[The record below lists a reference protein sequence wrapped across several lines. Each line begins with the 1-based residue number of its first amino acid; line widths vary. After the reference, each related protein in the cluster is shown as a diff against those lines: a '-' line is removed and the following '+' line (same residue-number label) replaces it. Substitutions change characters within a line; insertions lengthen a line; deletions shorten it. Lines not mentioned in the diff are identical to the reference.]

1 MNKNA
6 LLFLGLA
13 VAVLVGLFYGLR
25 GMPEAGPQ
33 PSASVPTAAVAAATV
48 AVQTTAADLPKPQ
61 RFEVVVSKGKLLS
74 GPAVIQVHEGD
85 DVQLQVTSDHADE
98 LHMHGYDLHL
108 SLKPNVPATLSFR
121 AEHSG
126 RFDYELHHA
135 HAELGTLE
143 VQPK

>member
-1 MNKNA
+1 MNKNT

-25 GMPEAGPQ
+25 GTRQAEAPAQ
-33 PSASVPTAAVAAATV
+33 AALVTAAESPAQPLAPAP
-48 AVQTTAADLPKPQ
+48 PKPQ
-61 RFEVVVSKGKLLS
+61 VFELIVSKGKLVS
-74 GPAVIQVHEGD
+74 GPSVIQVREGD
-85 DVQLQVTSDHADE
+85 DVQLQITSDSADE

-108 SLKPNVPATLSFR
+108 SLKPNTPATLAFK

-126 RFDYELHHA
+126 RFDFELHHA

-143 VQPK
+143 VQPQ

>member
-13 VAVLVGLFYGLR
+13 IAVLVGLFYGLR
-25 GMPEAGPQ
+25 EQPEA
-33 PSASVPTAAVAAATV
+33 VPPAAVPAQVAAAEV
-48 AVQTTAADLPKPQ
+48 PAAAEQPATAEPAKPKS
-61 RFEVVVSKGKLLS
+61 FELVVSKGKLVS
-74 GPAVIQVHEGD
+74 GPAVIQVREGD
-85 DVQLQVTSDHADE
+85 DVQLLITSDQADE

-108 SLKPNVPATLSFR
+108 SLKPNVPATLSFK

-143 VQPK
+143 VQPR

>member
-6 LLFLGLA
+6 LLFLVLA
-13 VAVLVGLFYGLR
+13 VAILVGLFYGLR
-25 GMPEAGPQ
+25 GAQQ
-33 PSASVPTAAVAAATV
+33 PAAPASVAVATAPVVTAQPVTVEAAKPLLFELVV
-48 AVQTTAADLPKPQ
+48 A
-61 RFEVVVSKGKLLS
+61 KGKLVS
-74 GPAVIQVHEGD
+74 GPATLQVREGD
-85 DVQLQVTSDHADE
+85 DVQLQITSDQADE

-108 SLKPNVPATLSFR
+108 SLKPGTPATLAFK

-135 HAELGTLE
+135 HTELGTLE

>member
-25 GMPEAGPQ
+25 EKPEVAAPAAV
-33 PSASVPTAAVAAATV
+33 SAQTAAAAPVTNA
-48 AVQTTAADLPKPQ
+48 QSAAPESAKPKS
-61 RFEVVVSKGKLLS
+61 FELVVSKGKLVS
-74 GPAVIQVHEGD
+74 GPAVIQVCEGD
-85 DVQLQVTSDHADE
+85 DVQLLITSDQADE

-108 SLKPNVPATLSFR
+108 SLKANTPATLSFR

-143 VQPK
+143 VQPR

>member
-1 MNKNA
+1 MNKNT

-25 GMPEAGPQ
+25 GTRQAEAPAQ
-33 PSASVPTAAVAAATV
+33 VALVTAAESPAQPVAPAP
-48 AVQTTAADLPKPQ
+48 PKPQ
-61 RFEVVVSKGKLLS
+61 VFELIVSKGKLVS
-74 GPAVIQVHEGD
+74 GPSVIQVREGD
-85 DVQLQVTSDHADE
+85 DVQLQITSDSADE

-108 SLKPNVPATLSFR
+108 SLKPNTPATLAFK

-126 RFDYELHHA
+126 RFDFELHHA

>member
-6 LLFLGLA
+6 LLFLGLG

-25 GMPEAGPQ
+25 GSQ
-33 PSASVPTAAVAAATV
+33 QVAAPTPVEVATAPV
-48 AVQTTAADLPKPQ
+48 VTAQPVTVEVPKPQ
-61 RFEVVVSKGKLLS
+61 RFELVVAKGKLVS
-74 GPAVIQVHEGD
+74 GPATIQVREGD
-85 DVQLQVTSDHADE
+85 DVQLQITSDQADE

-108 SLKPNVPATLSFR
+108 SLKPDTPATLAFK

-135 HAELGTLE
+135 HTELGTLE

>member
-13 VAVLVGLFYGLR
+13 VAVLVGLFGLLR
-25 GMPEAGPQ
+25 PATEQ
-33 PSASVPTAAVAAATV
+33 PLSQPAAPAQSAAIAAAAPV
-48 AVQTTAADLPKPQ
+48 LAEPPKPQ
-61 RFEVVVSKGKLLS
+61 HFELVVSKAQLVS
-74 GPAVIQVHEGD
+74 GPATIQVQEGD
-85 DVQLQVTSDHADE
+85 EVELQITSDHADE

-108 SLKPNVPATLSFR
+108 SLKANEPALLKFK

-135 HAELGTLE
+135 HLELGTLE
-143 VQPK
+143 VVPK

>member
-1 MNKNA
+1 MQMNKNT
-6 LLFLGLA
+6 LLFPGLA

-25 GMPEAGPQ
+25 GMQRP
-33 PSASVPTAAVAAATV
+33 AAPAPV
-48 AVQTTAADLPKPQ
+48 TTAAAPMAATQALTVEVAKPQ
-61 RFEVVVSKGKLLS
+61 LFELVVAKGKLVS
-74 GPAVIQVHEGD
+74 GPSIIQVHEGD
-85 DVQLQVTSDHADE
+85 DVQLQITSDQADE

-108 SLKPNVPATLSFR
+108 SLKPNTPATLAFK

>member
-13 VAVLVGLFYGLR
+13 IAVMVGLFYGLR
-25 GMPEAGPQ
+25 TAPAVVP
-33 PSASVPTAAVAAATV
+33 AAFAPTAAPVVAAAPLPV
-48 AVQTTAADLPKPQ
+48 ALPKPQ
-61 RFEVVVSKGKLLS
+61 TFALVVSKGKLVS
-74 GPAVIQVHEGD
+74 GPAVIQVREGD
-85 DVQLQVTSDHADE
+85 DVQLQITSDHDDE
-98 LHMHGYDLHL
+98 LHLHGYDLHL
-108 SLKPNVPATLSFR
+108 SLKANVPVMLAFR

-135 HAELGTLE
+135 HSELGTLE

>member
-25 GMPEAGPQ
+25 TTPEVTPPPATQ
-33 PSASVPTAAVAAATV
+33 TAAPVAATAPVTV
-48 AVQTTAADLPKPQ
+48 EVPKPQ
-61 RFEVVVSKGKLLS
+61 LFEVVVSKGKLVS
-74 GPAVIQVHEGD
+74 GPVVIQVHEGD
-85 DVQLQVTSDHADE
+85 DVQLQITSDHADE

-108 SLKPNVPATLSFR
+108 SLKPNVPATLAFR

-135 HAELGTLE
+135 HTELGTLE

>member
-13 VAVLVGLFYGLR
+13 AAILVGLFYGLR
-25 GMPEAGPQ
+25 GAQ
-33 PSASVPTAAVAAATV
+33 PTSAPSPAAVATAPVVIAQPATV
-48 AVQTTAADLPKPQ
+48 EVAKPQ
-61 RFEVVVSKGKLLS
+61 LFELVVAKGKLVS
-74 GPAVIQVHEGD
+74 GPPTIQVREGD
-85 DVQLQVTSDHADE
+85 EVQLQITSDQADE

-108 SLKPNVPATLSFR
+108 SLKPNTPATLTFK

-135 HAELGTLE
+135 HTELGTLE
-143 VQPK
+143 VQPQ

>member
-25 GMPEAGPQ
+25 GPQ
-33 PSASVPTAAVAAATV
+33 QADAPVQAAVQNAPISAAAPAVVEV
-48 AVQTTAADLPKPQ
+48 AKPQ
-61 RFEVVVSKGKLLS
+61 LFEMAVSKGKLVS
-74 GPAVIQVHEGD
+74 GSAVIQVREGD
-85 DVQLQVTSDHADE
+85 DVQLQITSDQADE

-108 SLKPNVPATLSFR
+108 SLKPNVPAVLAFK

-135 HAELGTLE
+135 HTELGTLE

>member
-13 VAVLVGLFYGLR
+13 VAVLVGLFYALR
-25 GMPEAGPQ
+25 GAQPEVAPA
-33 PSASVPTAAVAAATV
+33 PAAVLAAPVPAAQP
-48 AVQTTAADLPKPQ
+48 AVVEAPKPQ
-61 RFEVVVSKGKLLS
+61 PIELVVSKGKLVS

-85 DVQLQVTSDHADE
+85 DVQLQVTSDQADE

-108 SLKPNVPATLSFR
+108 SLKPNVAATLSFR

-135 HAELGTLE
+135 HTELGTLE